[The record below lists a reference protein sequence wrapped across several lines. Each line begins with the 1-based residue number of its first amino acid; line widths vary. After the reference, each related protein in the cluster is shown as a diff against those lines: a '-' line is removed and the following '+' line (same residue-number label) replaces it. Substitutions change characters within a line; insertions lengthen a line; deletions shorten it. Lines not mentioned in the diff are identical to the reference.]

1 MIIKKKIKR
10 VLEYFA
16 AFYGK
21 HNRDLDEPGLLI
33 LGYHRV
39 LPKKHPEDELM
50 QPGMKI
56 RPETLEMHI
65 QVLKQHFQI
74 VSLSEWICKARAGE
88 ELPKK
93 SVALTFDDGWIDN
106 YEYAYPILKRE
117 QVPSTIFLVS
127 SMIGTNKQFWPE
139 RVSKIISHIRSMKGQ
154 VFDEKQLAWF
164 DYYKLD
170 ITNLRS
176 FDEDVLSDFISRLKE
191 FSDEDIYESLRVF
204 SDVERQSIFQPQIL
218 NKEQLLEM
226 KSSGLVSY
234 GAHTRSHYR
243 LNKIQDQQLLESETL
258 GCKKDLESMLGINVS
273 GFCYP
278 NGDFNANT
286 VDVLK
291 KEYQYSCTTEKGWNT
306 SKTDVF
312 MLKRILVHDDVSSD
326 PISFKARISGL
337 I

>member
-10 VLEYFA
+10 ALEYCA

-21 HNRDLDEPGLLI
+21 HNCDLDEPGLLI

-65 QVLKQHFQI
+65 QMLKQHFQI

-117 QVPSTIFLVS
+117 QVPATIFLVS

-139 RVSKIISHIRSMKGQ
+139 RVVKIIAYIKSMNNQ
-154 VFDEKQLAWF
+154 VCDRNQLAWF
-164 DYYKLD
+164 NNNQFD
-170 ITNLRS
+170 IANANSDDAL
-176 FDEDVLSDFISRLKE
+176 DVLISHLKGSSDME
-191 FSDEDIYESLRVF
+191 IYEDLKVF
-204 SDVERQSIFQPQIL
+204 SDIESQFASHPQML

-226 KSSGLVSY
+226 EESGLISY
-234 GAHTRSHYR
+234 GAHTRNHYR
-243 LNKIQDQQLLESETL
+243 LNKIYDQQLLEDEVL
-258 GCKKDLESMLGINVS
+258 GCKKDLESMLNIDVS

-278 NGDFNANT
+278 NGDVTHNAINE
-286 VDVLK
+286 LR

-306 SKTDVF
+306 TKTDHF
-312 MLKRILVHDDVSSD
+312 LLKRMLVHDDVSND